1 MSEYD
6 WQQVLVSFHVVFM
19 VAWMAGI
26 FYLPRLFVYHAGAAP
41 GSDKSETF
49 KVMERKL
56 LRGIM
61 NPSMVI
67 TVLTGIA
74 IALWKGMYDD
84 PWLMAKSA
92 LVLVLLGIHFWLIA
106 RQRDFAADANTRT
119 SRTYRIVNEVPVLL
133 LLGIAILVIVKPF

>member
-1 MSEYD
+1 MSVYN
-6 WQQVLVSFHVVFM
+6 WQLILVSVHVVFM

-26 FYLPRLFVYHAGAAP
+26 FYLPRLFVYHASAEP

-61 NPSMVI
+61 NPSMVL
-67 TVLTGIA
+67 TLVTGIA
-74 IALWKGMYDD
+74 LAFWMRMYDD
-84 PWLMAKSA
+84 PWLMAKAA
-92 LVLVLLGIHFWLIA
+92 LVLALIGIHFWLVA
-106 RQRDFAADANTRT
+106 RQRDFAADANTRS

-133 LLGIAILVIVKPF
+133 LLGIVVLVIVKPF

>member
-1 MSEYD
+1 MSESS

-26 FYLPRLFVYHAGAAP
+26 FYLPRLFVYHVGAER

-67 TVLTGIA
+67 TLVTGV
-74 IALWKGMYDD
+74 ALAFWKGMYDD
-84 PWLMAKSA
+84 PWLMAKAA
-92 LVLVLLGIHFWLIA
+92 LVLVLVAVHFWLIA
-106 RQRDFAADANTRT
+106 RQRDFAADRNTRT
-119 SRTYRIVNEVPVLL
+119 SRTYRIVNEMPVLL

>member
-1 MSEYD
+1 MSEYN

-26 FYLPRLFVYHAGAAP
+26 FYLPRLFVYHAGAER

-61 NPSMVI
+61 NPSMVL
-67 TVLTGIA
+67 TLVTGIA
-74 IALWKGMYDD
+74 LAFWMRMYDD
-84 PWLMAKSA
+84 PWLMAKAA
-92 LVLVLLGIHFWLIA
+92 LVLALIGIHFWLVA
-106 RQRDFAADANTRT
+106 RQRDFAADANTRS

-133 LLGIAILVIVKPF
+133 LLGIVVLVIVKPF

>member
-1 MSEYD
+1 MSVYT
-6 WQQVLVSFHVVFM
+6 WQQILVSVHVVFM

-26 FYLPRLFVYHAGAAP
+26 FYLPRLFVYHASAEP

-61 NPSMVI
+61 NPSMVL
-67 TVLTGIA
+67 TLVTGIA
-74 IALWKGMYDD
+74 LAFWMRMYDD
-84 PWLMAKSA
+84 PWLMAKAA
-92 LVLVLLGIHFWLIA
+92 LVLALIGIHFWLVA
-106 RQRDFAADANTRT
+106 RQRDFAADANTRS

-133 LLGIAILVIVKPF
+133 LLGIVVLVIVKPF

>member
-1 MSEYD
+1 VSEYD

-26 FYLPRLFVYHAGAAP
+26 FYLPRLFVYHAGAEP

-67 TVLTGIA
+67 TVVTGIA

-92 LVLVLLGIHFWLIA
+92 LVLVLLGIHLWLIA

>member
-1 MSEYD
+1 VSVYN
-6 WQQVLVSFHVVFM
+6 WQLILVSVHVVFM

-26 FYLPRLFVYHAGAAP
+26 FYLPRLFVYHASAEP

-61 NPSMVI
+61 NPSMVL
-67 TVLTGIA
+67 TLVTGIA
-74 IALWKGMYDD
+74 LAFWMRMYDD
-84 PWLMAKSA
+84 PWLMAKAA
-92 LVLVLLGIHFWLIA
+92 LVLALIGIHFWLVA
-106 RQRDFAADANTRT
+106 RQRDFAADANTRS

-133 LLGIAILVIVKPF
+133 LLGIVVLVIVKPF

>member
-1 MSEYD
+1 VSEYD

-26 FYLPRLFVYHAGAAP
+26 FYLPRLFVYHVGAER

-67 TVLTGIA
+67 TLVTGVA
-74 IALWKGMYDD
+74 IAFWKGMYDD
-84 PWLMAKSA
+84 PWLMAKAA
-92 LVLVLLGIHFWLIA
+92 LVLVLVAVHFWLIA
-106 RQRDFAADANTRT
+106 RQRDFAADRNTRT
-119 SRTYRIVNEVPVLL
+119 SRTYRIVNEMPVLL

>member
-1 MSEYD
+1 MSEYS

-26 FYLPRLFVYHAGAAP
+26 FYLPRLFVYHAGAER

-67 TVLTGIA
+67 TLVTGV
-74 IALWKGMYDD
+74 ALAFWKGMYDD
-84 PWLMAKSA
+84 PWLMAKAA
-92 LVLVLLGIHFWLIA
+92 LVLLLVGIHFWLIA
-106 RQRDFAADANTRT
+106 RQRDFAADANTRS
-119 SRTYRIVNEVPVLL
+119 SRTYRIVNEAPVLL

>member
-1 MSEYD
+1 VSEYH
-6 WQQVLVSFHVVFM
+6 WQQVLVSVHVVFM

-26 FYLPRLFVYHAGAAP
+26 FYLPRLFVYHAGAER

-67 TVLTGIA
+67 TLVTGVA
-74 IALWKGMYDD
+74 IAFWKGMYDD
-84 PWLMAKSA
+84 PWLMAKAA
-92 LVLVLLGIHFWLIA
+92 LVLVLVAVHFWLIA
-106 RQRDFAADANTRT
+106 RQRDFAADRNTRT
-119 SRTYRIVNEVPVLL
+119 SRTYRIVNEMPVLL

>member
-26 FYLPRLFVYHAGAAP
+26 FYLPRLFVYHVGAER

-67 TVLTGIA
+67 TLVTGV
-74 IALWKGMYDD
+74 ALAFWKGMYDD
-84 PWLMAKSA
+84 PWLMAKAA
-92 LVLVLLGIHFWLIA
+92 LVLVLVAVHFWLIA
-106 RQRDFAADANTRT
+106 RQRDFAADRNTRT
-119 SRTYRIVNEVPVLL
+119 SRTYRIVNEMPVLL

>member
-1 MSEYD
+1 MSEYN

-26 FYLPRLFVYHAGAAP
+26 FYLPRLFVYHAGAER

-67 TVLTGIA
+67 TLVTGIA
-74 IALWKGMYDD
+74 LAFWKGMYDD
-84 PWLMAKSA
+84 PWLMAKAA
-92 LVLVLLGIHFWLIA
+92 LVLVLVGVHFWLIA
-106 RQRDFAADANTRT
+106 RQRDFAADRNTRA
-119 SRTYRIVNEVPVLL
+119 SRTYRIVNEAPVLL
-133 LLGIAILVIVKPF
+133 LLGIVILVIVKPF